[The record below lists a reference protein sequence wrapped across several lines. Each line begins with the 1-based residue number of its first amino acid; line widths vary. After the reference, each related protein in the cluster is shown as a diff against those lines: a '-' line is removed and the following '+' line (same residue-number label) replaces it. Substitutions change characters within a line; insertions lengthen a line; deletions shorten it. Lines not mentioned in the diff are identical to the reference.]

1 MNGLLSKVEKGYCLA
16 DKSQRALSFNQEEGT
31 LSVTIPDELKQPR
44 VTVVVLEIEDTEA
57 KVIDETIQQEENGA
71 IKLPV
76 SKCEFALD
84 G

>member
-1 MNGLLSKVEKGYCLA
+1 MA